1 MLIYRGFAEV
11 RLATRDV
18 SRDKRGAL
26 VLRTYR
32 GPAVTGRLEAWERA
46 QSPRVPGALPRLRP
60 APAGIARSRPADIR
74 HRWSRRR
81 AGGGRRS
88 PGARVVALA
97 GWLRPVD
104 GPAG

>member
-11 RLATRDV
+11 RLAARDV
-18 SRDKRGAL
+18 SRDKRGAGGNACFFA
-26 VLRTYR
+26 RYR
-32 GPAVTGRLEAWERA
+32 RPAVTGRLEAWERA

-60 APAGIARSRPADIR
+60 APAGIARSRPADFR

-88 PGARVVALA
+88 PGARVAALA
-97 GWLRPVD
+97 G
-104 GPAG
+104 